1 MVSGRRR
8 MDQCE
13 IFMQTMTI
21 VITLAQLAFTVAFC
35 AAFWLLDPL
44 APEAEARPTA
54 PVNDVATFSSNG
66 GIRLL
71 HLPRKI

>member
-1 MVSGRRR
+1 MVSGGRR

-13 IFMQTMTI
+13 IFMQTITI

-44 APEAEARPTA
+44 AAEADKRPIA
-54 PVNDVATFSSNG
+54 PVNDVVTFTSNG